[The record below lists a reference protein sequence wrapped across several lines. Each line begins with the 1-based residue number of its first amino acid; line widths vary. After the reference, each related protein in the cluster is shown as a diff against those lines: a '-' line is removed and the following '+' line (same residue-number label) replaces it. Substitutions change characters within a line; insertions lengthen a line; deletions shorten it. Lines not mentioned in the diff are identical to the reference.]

1 MSSSTPIEPQD
12 RLSLDDG
19 GFSRLY
25 RTTAQDLVVFFV
37 RRTFDAEAAADLMA
51 ETFAKAYLGRRR
63 FRGSTEEAARAW
75 LFGIARR
82 RLAMYVRRGKAE
94 RRALRR
100 LGLERPQ
107 LVEGEYGRIEELAG
121 LNAMR
126 GTLAEHLS
134 RLAPAVPGGLE
145 LRNAIAALHDG
156 LMGVSR
162 VEKAQVARGD
172 TVLISAA
179 GGSIGTWLIPL
190 LAGTGATVVAAARGE
205 GKLSLARE
213 RGADVTVDYSA
224 DDWPEHVR
232 AATNMRDV
240 DVVFDGAGGRAGARA
255 FELTRRGARFFS
267 YGSAS
272 GEFAGIEAAAERRG
286 VEVIG
291 IDEQLTPADQRR
303 FAQEALARLAAGEI
317 VPVIGQIVPL
327 ERAADAHAAIEE
339 RRVAGKTL
347 LATGAKAT

>member
-1 MSSSTPIEPQD
+1 MRMVRVTRFGGPEVLEPGEAPDPEPGPGDLLVDVALAEVLFLDTQL
-12 RLSLDDG
+12 RAGWGREYFPLEPPFVPGVGVAGRVAATGEGVEAGWIGQRVIASLSQSGEYG
-19 GFSRLY
+19 GGY
-25 RTTAQDLVVFFV
+25 
-37 RRTFDAEAAADLMA
+37 AERAVAAAD
-51 ETFAKAYLGRRR
+51 KA
-63 FRGSTEEAARAW
+63 
-75 LFGIARR
+75 
-82 RLAMYVRRGKAE
+82 M
-94 RRALRR
+94 
-100 LGLERPQ
+100 P
-107 LVEGEYGRIEELAG
+107 
-121 LNAMR
+121 
-126 GTLAEHLS
+126 
-134 RLAPAVPGGLE
+134 VPGGLE

-172 TVLISAA
+172 TVLITAA

-232 AATNMRDV
+232 AATNVRDV